1 MAKKLNEIQKA
12 FGDLQKKVG
21 DLTDKMTKIN
31 TNFWQHNG
39 MLFQGLDA
47 IDERVAELQSKGKKG
62 TTVNDFMDDSD
73 IKAFVK
79 GVDDCKGYCRKESDA
94 YYAEVENLKKVK
106 ADIVKLG
113 KATDDVIKARKFKIS
128 KSKSALKAIS
138 TQIHTFAVDVEAVIT
153 EPGPH
158 PSSHKLLN

>member
-1 MAKKLNEIQKA
+1 MAKKLNEIQKS
-12 FGDLQKKVG
+12 FGDLQKKV
-21 DLTDKMTKIN
+21 DSVTDKMTKIN

-39 MLFQGLDA
+39 MMFQGLDA
-47 IDERVAELQSKGKKG
+47 LDERVAELQSKGKKG
-62 TTVNDFMDDSD
+62 TTVNDFMDDKD

-94 YYAEVENLKKVK
+94 YYAEVENLKKIK
-106 ADIVKLG
+106 ADVVKLA
-113 KATDDVIKARKFKIS
+113 KETDDVIKARKFKIS
-128 KSKSALKAIS
+128 KSKGALKEIS
-138 TQIHTFAVDVEAVIT
+138 KQIHTFAVDVEAVIT